1 MHAALIK
8 EITKHINLTNEEEE
22 LISTSFRY
30 KKVRRNQVLVQPP
43 DIAIYEHF
51 VVTGCLVQYYLN
63 DDGIQHTLLFAPEG
77 WWTTDL
83 PSFLNGQEARYYI
96 EALEDSEL
104 LIISK
109 ESLDKLLVK
118 VPLLNNFFRILYQ
131 NAIMAQEERL
141 LNVLSTKVEERY
153 LRFIKKYPQLQNRV
167 PQYLIASYLGVT
179 PEFFSKVKSRIHKT
193 S

>member
-1 MHAALIK
+1 MHAALIQ
-8 EITKHINLTNEEEE
+8 EIKKHIDLITEEEE
-22 LISTSFRY
+22 LITTAFRY

-43 DIAIYEHF
+43 DIAVYEHF
-51 VVTGCLVQYYLN
+51 VVSGCLVQYYLDEN
-63 DDGIQHTLLFAPEG
+63 GIQHTLMFAPEG

-83 PSFLNGQEARYYI
+83 PSFLTGQESKYHI

-109 ESLDKLLVK
+109 QLLDKLLVK
-118 VPLLNNFFRILYQ
+118 IPSLNNFFRVLYQ
-131 NAIMAQEERL
+131 NAVMAQEERL

-153 LRFIKKYPQLQNRV
+153 LRFVKKYPQLQNRL

-179 PEFFSKVKSRIHKT
+179 PEFFSKVKARIHK
-193 S
+193 

>member
-1 MHAALIK
+1 MHAALIQ
-8 EITKHINLTNEEEE
+8 EIKKHIDLTTEDEE
-22 LISTSFRY
+22 LITTAFRY

-51 VVTGCLVQYYLN
+51 VVSGCLVQYYL
-63 DDGIQHTLLFAPEG
+63 DDNGIQHTLLFAPEG

-83 PSFLNGQEARYYI
+83 PSFLTGQEAKYHI
-96 EALEDSEL
+96 EALEDSEI

-109 ESLDKLLVK
+109 QLLDKLLVK
-118 VPLLNNFFRILYQ
+118 IPSLNNFFRVLYQ
-131 NAIMAQEERL
+131 NAVMAQEERL

-153 LRFIKKYPQLQNRV
+153 LRFIKKYPQLQNRL

-179 PEFFSKVKSRIHKT
+179 PEFFSKVKARIHK
-193 S
+193 